1 MFSPPRRL
9 RPPRRVPASALSAI
23 ARCFRAAF
31 LLRRSRQR
39 RPRLPPRLQ
48 GFVFGYFPHRAVPSL
63 RLPCPASALFGVAR
77 CFSAAFASAA
87 RLSVAPDSS
96 DSSDSSDNVLP
107 SALHKHPLFLP
118 PAPAASPRRAA
129 SDPRWF
135 TSPPTPP
142 NRALAFLEVGRGF
155 SSSPVALPRVCW
167 FVFGWFPLRA
177 VPGLR
182 VPSPRQP
189 FCRCAVLPRRI
200 PLSRPLP
207 APRPFLPWG
216 GVSAPPS
223 TPRPLAASIPLIAL
237 IPLIPSPLQASPLP
251 LRAASVL
258 AVVAR
263 CFSAAFLLRR
273 SRQRRPRSPAMP
285 LIPLK
290 SSSPRMPPLP
300 LRLWGLSSGGCLP
313 AATQSPVCLKRGF
326 PLCRSPRGVSLF
338 GVVRC
343 FSAAFSP
350 RRRDAKTSQR
360 PLSLTLARI

>member
-1 MFSPPRRL
+1 MRPCRRL
-9 RPPRRVPASALSAI
+9 KPLPAPSGGARCVSAAFSASSPRRVSLFGGGAGLQLRPRSLFRVSVGLSSGVFLTAPSPASASLLRVSLSVV
-23 ARCFRAAF
+23 ARCFSAASPPSSASAAPPHPSFRVSGVCLRSECFRALRKRPCMPPSASPRAPS
-31 LLRRSRQR
+31 RRS
-39 RPRLPPRLQ
+39 
-48 GFVFGYFPHRAVPSL
+48 L
-63 RLPCPASALFGVAR
+63 RGVSLFGVAR
-77 CFSAAFASAA
+77 CFSAAFPPRSA
-87 RLSVAPDSS
+87 
-96 DSSDSSDNVLP
+96 
-107 SALHKHPLFLP
+107 
-118 PAPAASPRRAA
+118 
-129 SDPRWF
+129 
-135 TSPPTPP
+135 
-142 NRALAFLEVGRGF
+142 
-155 SSSPVALPRVCW
+155 PVALPRVCW

-326 PLCRSPRGVSLF
+326 PLCRSPRGVSLL